1 MNTQHSNIH
10 MPINAFTVQVSDT
23 TGDDILYKSLLQKTS
38 FSKYP

>member
-1 MNTQHSNIH
+1 MNTQYSNAH
-10 MPINAFTVQVSDT
+10 LPLNTFTVQVSDT